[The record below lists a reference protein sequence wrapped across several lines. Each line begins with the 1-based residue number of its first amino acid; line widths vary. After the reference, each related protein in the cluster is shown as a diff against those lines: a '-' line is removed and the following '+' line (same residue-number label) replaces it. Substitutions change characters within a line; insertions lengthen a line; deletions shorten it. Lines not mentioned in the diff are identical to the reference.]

1 MPPTQQRTPSEAKQI
16 AVSTLRDINAA
27 LGDMMRRLGGVPPD
41 LAEAIVGAVAAEMI
55 SAAQQLEHN
64 FSGALAQGRNAI
76 EQAPGPQSLSQPLA
90 QRPQS
95 EQSIQSQPE
104 EQSAA
109 AELLAKLGGQFHGQT
124 H

>member
-16 AVSTLRDINAA
+16 AVSTLSDINAA
-27 LGDMMRRLGGVPPD
+27 LGDMMRRLGGAPPD

-64 FSGALAQGRNAI
+64 FPGALAQGRNVI
-76 EQAPGPQSLSQPLA
+76 ERASGPQPLSAPLA

-95 EQSIQSQPE
+95 EQSIQPE
-104 EQSAA
+104 EQPSDVAA
-109 AELLAKLGGQFHGQT
+109 LLAKLGGQ
-124 H
+124 